1 MWILLY
7 MHIPIPIT
15 KLMVMEGKKKEIKY
29 DWVSLD
35 EVSGNV
41 QLATMCAE
49 DQNFLLHHGLDF
61 RSIEDAFEKNQK
73 GGKVRGASTLTQ
85 QVAKNIFLWP
95 TRSWPRKMAEMYYS
109 LLIEVFWSKE
119 RIMEVYLNV
128 AEMGD
133 GIFGIEAASQHYF
146 DKSAEKLTSKEAA
159 LIAAMLPSP
168 KRYSAANP
176 DPYVIRRAKWIELQM
191 KQWGNKMTYDRSFV
205 EKMISP

>member
-1 MWILLY
+1 
-7 MHIPIPIT
+7 MHMPIPIT
-15 KLMVMEGKKKEIKY
+15 KLMVIEGKKKAIWY
-29 DWVSLD
+29 DWVSL
-35 EVSGNV
+35 EEMPGNV
-41 QLATMCAE
+41 QLAVMCAE
-49 DQNFLLHHGLDF
+49 DQHFLLHHGLDF
-61 RSIEDAFEKNQK
+61 RSIEDAFEKNER
-73 GGKVRGASTLTQ
+73 GRSVRGASTLTQ

-95 TRSWPRKMAEMYYS
+95 ERSWPRKMVEMYYS

-146 DKSAEKLTSKEAA
+146 EKSAGKLTDKEAA
-159 LIAAMLPSP
+159 LVAAILPSP

-176 DPYVIRRAKWIELQM
+176 GPYVIRRTNWIEQQM

-205 EKMISP
+205 KRMISL